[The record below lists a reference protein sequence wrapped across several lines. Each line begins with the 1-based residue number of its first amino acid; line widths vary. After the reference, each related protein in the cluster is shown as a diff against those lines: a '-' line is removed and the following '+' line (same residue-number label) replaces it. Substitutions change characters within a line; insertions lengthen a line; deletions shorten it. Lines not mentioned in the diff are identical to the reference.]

1 MVIIL
6 KDKNDYKSCVIYK
19 GDCSCG
25 SRYIGETKRN
35 VEVRWNEHNQLKA
48 QNHQNTFE
56 ATSTTILH
64 GLRNIKTRENLETS
78 YIALWKLDRNEQK
91 YFERLVLFGNDV
103 T

>member
-1 MVIIL
+1 MVHVTLVKPNVMRKLDGMNTIIQ
-6 KDKNDYKSCVIYK
+6 
-19 GDCSCG
+19 
-25 SRYIGETKRN
+25 RN
-35 VEVRWNEHNQLKA
+35 A

>member
-1 MVIIL
+1 MITNRVLSKKEIVLVVHGTLVKPNDRMNIIIKL
-6 KDKNDYKSCVIYK
+6 
-19 GDCSCG
+19 
-25 SRYIGETKRN
+25 R
-35 VEVRWNEHNQLKA
+35 A

>member
-1 MVIIL
+1 MVHVTLVKPNVMRKLDGMNTII
-6 KDKNDYKSCVIYK
+6 
-19 GDCSCG
+19 
-25 SRYIGETKRN
+25 
-35 VEVRWNEHNQLKA
+35 QLNA

>member
-1 MVIIL
+1 MITNRVLSKKEIVLVVHGTLVKPNVMREFDRMNIIIKL
-6 KDKNDYKSCVIYK
+6 
-19 GDCSCG
+19 
-25 SRYIGETKRN
+25 R
-35 VEVRWNEHNQLKA
+35 A

>member
-1 MVIIL
+1 MITNRVLSKKEIVLVVHGTLVKPNVMRELDRMNIIIKL
-6 KDKNDYKSCVIYK
+6 
-19 GDCSCG
+19 
-25 SRYIGETKRN
+25 R
-35 VEVRWNEHNQLKA
+35 A